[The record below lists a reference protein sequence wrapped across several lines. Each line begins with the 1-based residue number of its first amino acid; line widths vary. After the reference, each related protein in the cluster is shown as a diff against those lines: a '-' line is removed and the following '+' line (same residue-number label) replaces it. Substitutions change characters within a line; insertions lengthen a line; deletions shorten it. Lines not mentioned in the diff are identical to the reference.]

1 MKGRTIGRVI
11 LIVFGVVVVA
21 GAGFFA
27 YIWLSGG
34 TGEPSREVEAVEV
47 EPQEPESI
55 AYDVD
60 LERSQARFVI
70 EEVLRGEPNTVVG
83 VTNQIDGSIA
93 VQLDPGAVE
102 IGEFVINVRSIQ
114 TDDEVRDRTI
124 RTLILESNRD
134 EFEFASFRPTG
145 VTGVP
150 TAIEIGD
157 SLDLQVAG
165 ELTVRDVTTSTT
177 FDMTIDVQSRS
188 QISGTATSTITWE
201 ELDITIPYVGGNSI
215 VASVADSLDLEM
227 DFVADAR

>member
-1 MKGRTIGRVI
+1 MKGRTIARTAIIVVAVI
-11 LIVFGVVVVA
+11 VVA
-21 GAGFFA
+21 GAGFFL
-27 YIWLSGG
+27 YVWLSGG
-34 TGEPSREVEAVEV
+34 TGEPSRQVEAVEV

-60 LERSQARFVI
+60 LDRSEARFVI

-93 VQLDPGAVE
+93 LQLDPAAVE
-102 IGEFVINVRSIQ
+102 IGEFVINVRSIR

-134 EFEFASFRPTG
+134 EFEFATFRPTE
-145 VTGVP
+145 VSGVP
-150 TAIEIGD
+150 AVIEVGD
-157 SLDLQVAG
+157 RIDLEVSG
-165 ELTVRDVTTSTT
+165 DLTVRDVTTATT
-177 FDMTIDVQSRS
+177 FGMTIDVESRS

-215 VASVADSLDLEM
+215 VASVAESLDLEM